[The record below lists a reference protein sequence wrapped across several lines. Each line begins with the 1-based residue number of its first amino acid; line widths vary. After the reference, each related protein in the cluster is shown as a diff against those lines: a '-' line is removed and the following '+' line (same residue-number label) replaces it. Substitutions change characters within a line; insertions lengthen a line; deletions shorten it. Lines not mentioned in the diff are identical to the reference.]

1 LTGIR
6 IPRLSRVW
14 GWLSLAVAGVMLG
27 RPVLAQGNL
36 STQGLGYPPGEVTTA
51 TMGSGGAFGETDP
64 VSAINPAALASWGR
78 AAIHFQYDPEF
89 RTVSS
94 SQGTDHAVT
103 VRFPL
108 LSAGVPIGSRFV
120 IGLSLGT
127 LLDRSWQTREVQ
139 QVPVGD
145 TIIAA
150 GQTFRSTGG
159 IEDVRLAL
167 GWKASSWFRFGVGL
181 HALTG
186 RNQIQV
192 TRDFPDTTVVK
203 TQPYSDTSTYSF
215 SGIAGS
221 AGVDIR
227 PSPLWDISASMRAGG
242 SLRAYRRDT
251 LQSSANVPPRAGA
264 ALRYTGISGLS
275 LAVRGDWEGW
285 SKLDGLGSPAA
296 NASDS
301 WEWSAG
307 AEFVGPKVGSQSMLL
322 RLGALT
328 HTLPFEADGALV
340 RENAVS
346 GGLGIPVRFD
356 QATIDLALQRAFRS
370 ASIDVS
376 ESAWTLSVGLTVRP

>member
-1 LTGIR
+1 MTGIG

-14 GWLSLAVAGVMLG
+14 GCLSLTVAGLMLG

-51 TMGSGGAFGETDP
+51 TMGAGGAFGETDP

-139 QVPVGD
+139 LVPVGD
-145 TIIAA
+145 TTIAA

-167 GWKASSWFRFGVGL
+167 GWRASSWLRFGVGTSR
-181 HALTG
+181 AD
-186 RNQIQV
+186 RAQ
-192 TRDFPDTTVVK
+192 
-203 TQPYSDTSTYSF
+203 SD
-215 SGIAGS
+215 
-221 AGVDIR
+221 
-227 PSPLWDISASMRAGG
+227 P
-242 SLRAYRRDT
+242 
-251 LQSSANVPPRAGA
+251 
-264 ALRYTGISGLS
+264 
-275 LAVRGDWEGW
+275 GD
-285 SKLDGLGSPAA
+285 A
-296 NASDS
+296 
-301 WEWSAG
+301 
-307 AEFVGPKVGSQSMLL
+307 
-322 RLGALT
+322 RL
-328 HTLPFEADGALV
+328 P
-340 RENAVS
+340 
-346 GGLGIPVRFD
+346 
-356 QATIDLALQRAFRS
+356 
-370 ASIDVS
+370 
-376 ESAWTLSVGLTVRP
+376 

>member
-1 LTGIR
+1 M
-6 IPRLSRVW
+6 PRRLDWRSFALALAFAGAALSRP
-14 GWLSLAVAGVMLG
+14 AT
-27 RPVLAQGNL
+27 AQGNL

-64 VSAINPAALASWGR
+64 MSAINPAALASWGR

-94 SQGTDHAVT
+94 SQGTDHATT

-127 LLDRSWQTREVQ
+127 LLDRSWQTR
-139 QVPVGD
+139 QVAVIPVGD
-145 TIIAA
+145 TSVVS
-150 GQTFRSTGG
+150 GETFRSTGG
-159 IEDVRLAL
+159 IEDVRLGL
-167 GWKASSWFRFGVGL
+167 GWKASSWLRLGFGL

-203 TQPYSDTSTYSF
+203 TQPFSDTSTYTF
-215 SGIAGS
+215 SGVAGS
-221 AGVDIR
+221 LGIDLQ
-227 PSPLWDISASMRAGG
+227 PSRLWDIAASMRAGG
-242 SLRAYRRDT
+242 GLRAYRRDT
-251 LQSSANVPPRAGA
+251 LQSSATVPPRAGA
-264 ALRYTGISGLS
+264 GIRYSGISGLS

-296 NASDS
+296 DATDS
-301 WEWSAG
+301 WQFSAG
-307 AEFVGPKVGSQSMLL
+307 ADFTGPKVGSQSMVL

-328 HTLPFEADGALV
+328 HTLPFRADGALV

-346 GGLGIPVRFD
+346 GGFGIPVRFD

-370 ASIDVS
+370 AAIDVS

>member
-1 LTGIR
+1 
-6 IPRLSRVW
+6 V
-14 GWLSLAVAGVMLG
+14 VALG
-27 RPVLAQGNL
+27 AAMATHPVLAQGNL
-36 STQGLGYPPGEVTTA
+36 STQGLGYPPGEVSTA
-51 TMGSGGAFGETDP
+51 TIGAGGAFGETDP

-94 SQGTDHAVT
+94 SQGTDHAT
-103 VRFPL
+103 TARFPL

-127 LLDRSWQTREVQ
+127 LLDRSWQTR
-139 QVPVGD
+139 QVSVIPVGD
-145 TIIAA
+145 TQIVS
-150 GQTFRSTGG
+150 GETFRSTGG

-167 GWKASSWFRFGVGL
+167 GWKASSWFHFGVGL

-203 TQPYSDTSTYSF
+203 TQPYSDTSTYNF
-215 SGIAGS
+215 SGVAGS
-221 AGVDIR
+221 AGIDVR
-227 PSPLWDISASMRAGG
+227 PSPLWDIAASMRAGG
-242 SLRAYRRDT
+242 ALRAYRRDT

-264 ALRYTGISGLS
+264 SVRYTGISGLS

-296 NASDS
+296 NATDS
-301 WEWSAG
+301 WEWSVG
-307 AEFVGPKVGSQSMLL
+307 AEVVGPKVGSQPMLL
-322 RLGALT
+322 RLGAFT
-328 HTLPFEADGALV
+328 HTLPFEAEGALV

-346 GGLGIPVRFD
+346 GGIGIPVRFD

-376 ESAWTLSVGLTVRP
+376 ESAWTLSLGLTVRP